1 MWAIVT
7 QSDEPVER
15 EVVYRWENRGSRLR
29 GTWCTVL
36 GWESKRPCA
45 KDSRWPK
52 ELREVP
58 G

>member
-29 GTWCTVL
+29 GDLVHCSWMGEEEALCQRQQV
-36 GWESKRPCA
+36 A
-45 KDSRWPK
+45 
-52 ELREVP
+52 
-58 G
+58 